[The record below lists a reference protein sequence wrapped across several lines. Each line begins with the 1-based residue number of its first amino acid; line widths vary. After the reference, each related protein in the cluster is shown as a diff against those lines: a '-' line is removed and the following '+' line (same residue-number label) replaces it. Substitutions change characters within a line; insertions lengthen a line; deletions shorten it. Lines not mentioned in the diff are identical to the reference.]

1 MMSVALVLYPPEA
14 IELPRMLSADAK
26 HHRNLAVVIIENH
39 GAFGAVQSVRC
50 RMQGSPQAR
59 YQGWK
64 AILGDNRQ
72 PPIIARDRDS
82 P

>member
-39 GAFGAVQSVRC
+39 GAFGAVQSVRAAAG
-50 RMQGSPQAR
+50 QPGTLSGSESHPR
-59 YQGWK
+59 
-64 AILGDNRQ
+64 R
-72 PPIIARDRDS
+72 
-82 P
+82 